1 MNVQKQNVEAHTFM
15 RAEMWLQ
22 GRFDTCYSHWR
33 VCIFGMFLNDSQNDS
48 KFRINLVVDFK
59 GRLHLSKFLKKK
71 RNFKEELL
79 IARQVWNMLWEGRS
93 VAGLF
98 LLRSNLNHF
107 LTGISQQNNKQ
118 TIKYTK
124 YIQSKFIGIFLSKK
138 KQ

>member
-1 MNVQKQNVEAHTFM
+1 MSKLILLWGQKCDGKADLINVILIEECVYL
-15 RAEMWLQ
+15 RDVL
-22 GRFDTCYSHWR
+22 
-33 VCIFGMFLNDSQNDS
+33 DS
-48 KFRINLVVDFK
+48 KFRVNLVVDFK
-59 GRLHLSKFLKKK
+59 ARLHLSKFLKKKK

-138 KQ
+138 KTTKCDWGYV